1 MKSDAY
7 YFSST
12 SLKNYHGAVSFSL
25 RRRKKIMVEVKT
37 QDLTFLRIN
46 CISFGIFIKLY
57 CTCIHKC
64 I

>member
-7 YFSST
+7 YISST

-25 RRRKKIMVEVKT
+25 RRKICWIRT
-37 QDLTFLRIN
+37 QDLRCLRIN

>member
-1 MKSDAY
+1 MVP
-7 YFSST
+7 
-12 SLKNYHGAVSFSL
+12 YHLVEEE
-25 RRRKKIMVEVKT
+25 KYVEVKT